1 MQTYARTQ
9 QGKPLFEVMCPA
21 AVLEFPQL
29 AYVWPP
35 IEKEAIKQVK
45 YTK

>member
-9 QGKPLFEVMCPA
+9 QGNPLFAAMSPA
-21 AVLEFPQL
+21 VVLEFPQL
-29 AYVWPP
+29 PYVWPP